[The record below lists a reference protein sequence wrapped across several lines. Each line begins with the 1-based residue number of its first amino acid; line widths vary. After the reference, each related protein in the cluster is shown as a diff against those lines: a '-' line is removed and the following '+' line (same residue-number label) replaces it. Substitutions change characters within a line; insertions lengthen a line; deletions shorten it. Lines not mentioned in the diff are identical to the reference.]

1 MGPEFEN
8 WGQSGLGKMRKFT
21 PVLPPTD
28 SDTLMLERLA
38 QIERLTLA
46 AAIALFA
53 LNLAGWL
60 VLLLGLSFPG
70 SRYLMNA
77 ETGLAALASALSL
90 EFSRPRYSNF
100 AHRLSV
106 LLGAAVAVVCAAVVC
121 EYAFHVSLGVDIPLA
136 EPHGFAASMPAR
148 MSVQAAAGFAF
159 LGVTLTA
166 LRAQKRSAV
175 ALADLLTFCLVL
187 LVLILVSGHMIS
199 VLGVF
204 GPTTYD
210 TSSSLSML
218 GLLLLTVVAFFR
230 KAQQG
235 IFSILLGRGMGGNI
249 ARGLSPLL
257 LVLPYLRECAR
268 ARFIGTERMPPHYTT
283 AILASLAVM
292 LSFALLLFLAW
303 RINFME
309 VEIRDLSLRD
319 ALTDLYNLRGFR
331 LLAEQALRM
340 ARRSNL
346 PFSVLY
352 LDLDDLK
359 RTNDSLGHQAG
370 SELLVETG
378 RILKSNFR
386 ETDVVAR
393 IGGDEFAV
401 AGQFSHIGISLAARR
416 IEESAARRNAE
427 SPGPVELSF
436 SVGQVTTETATH
448 ESLDELLAKA
458 DHAMYGEKRRKKIA
472 LSQA

>member
-1 MGPEFEN
+1 
-8 WGQSGLGKMRKFT
+8 MRKFT
-21 PVLPPTD
+21 PVLPPTEPD
-28 SDTLMLERLA
+28 KLILGRLAQLERL
-38 QIERLTLA
+38 ILA
-46 AAIALFA
+46 TAIALFA
-53 LNLAGWL
+53 VNLIGWL
-60 VLLLGLSFPG
+60 ILLLGWSFPG
-70 SRYLMNA
+70 SRHLMNG
-77 ETGLAALASALSL
+77 ETALVALASALSL
-90 EFSRPRYSNF
+90 EFSRPQYPKSL
-100 AHRLSV
+100 HRLSV
-106 LLGAAVAVVCAAVVC
+106 LLAAVVATVGAAIVC
-121 EYAFHVSLGVDIPLA
+121 EYVFQVSLGVDIPFA
-136 EPHGFAASMPAR
+136 GPQGFAALTPAR
-148 MSVQAAAGFAF
+148 MSVQAAGGFAF
-159 LGVTLTA
+159 LTLA
-166 LRAQKRSAV
+166 VIRAQKRSAV
-175 ALADLLTFCLVL
+175 VLADLLTFCLVL
-187 LVLILVSGHMIS
+187 LVLTLVSGHMIS
-199 VLGVF
+199 ITGVF

-210 TSSSLSML
+210 TSSSQSML
-218 GLLLLTVVAFFR
+218 GLLLLTAVAFSR
-230 KAQQG
+230 KAQHG

-309 VEIRDLSLRD
+309 VEIHELSLRD

-352 LDLDDLK
+352 IDLDDLK

-370 SELLVETG
+370 SELLMETG

-401 AGQFSHIGISLAARR
+401 AGQFSYVGISLAARR

-427 SPGPVELSF
+427 SVGAVELSF
-436 SVGQVTTETATH
+436 SVGQVTTESATR
-448 ESLDELLAKA
+448 ESLDELLAAA
-458 DHAMYGEKRRKKIA
+458 DHAMYAEKRRKKIA
-472 LSQA
+472 VSQA